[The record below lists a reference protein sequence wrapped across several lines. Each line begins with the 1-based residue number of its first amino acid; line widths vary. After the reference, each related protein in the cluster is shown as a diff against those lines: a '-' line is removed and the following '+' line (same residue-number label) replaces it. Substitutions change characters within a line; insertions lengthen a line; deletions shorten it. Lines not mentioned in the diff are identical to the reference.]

1 MSPSA
6 AEALPTLRGHVEELY
21 HFRDHYFETHQLDEA
36 AQKPQQI
43 QERLDAV
50 LEEFEA
56 RESAGVAEDRAMF
69 LYLKGRLL
77 NVTGEFSGEAEECL
91 SKSVKLNPNLVD
103 AWNELG
109 ESYMRKLDWTTART
123 CFEGALQHEK
133 NKVSLRNL
141 SMTLRQIPVS
151 GSEEKISNVEAGLG
165 RGKEAVGL
173 DTADGQSWSL
183 LGNAYLCHFFQVSQN
198 PKTLKQ
204 AMSAYNQ
211 AEKDVVAKSSPELHY
226 NRGIALKYEEEFL
239 AALTSFSTASSLD
252 PTWTEPRHQTSHM
265 LKYLQDIVTL
275 SQLRGKL
282 KPKKLSAMISS
293 LDPSKQL
300 GPYSGGQYNSPNGG
314 SVNLS
319 PVFVSDLTNG
329 ANSEKV
335 ILGVVICSVHSED
348 TVPFTFIMSDG
359 RGDCIVVTLYNLSP
373 GKGVIIGDTVAV
385 PEPFF
390 TAIDLDWAGA
400 KYQFS
405 LVRVESPLVLVINS
419 RKAAR
424 ELQAGVQM
432 STFTKTD

>member
-1 MSPSA
+1 
-6 AEALPTLRGHVEELY
+6 
-21 HFRDHYFETHQLDEA
+21 
-36 AQKPQQI
+36 
-43 QERLDAV
+43 
-50 LEEFEA
+50 
-56 RESAGVAEDRAMF
+56 
-69 LYLKGRLL
+69 
-77 NVTGEFSGEAEECL
+77 
-91 SKSVKLNPNLVD
+91 
-103 AWNELG
+103 
-109 ESYMRKLDWTTART
+109 
-123 CFEGALQHEK
+123 
-133 NKVSLRNL
+133 
-141 SMTLRQIPVS
+141 
-151 GSEEKISNVEAGLG
+151 
-165 RGKEAVGL
+165 
-173 DTADGQSWSL
+173 
-183 LGNAYLCHFFQVSQN
+183 
-198 PKTLKQ
+198 
-204 AMSAYNQ
+204 MSAYNQ

-329 ANSEKV
+329 TNSEKVSCCLENLFSHLASETIQV

>member
-1 MSPSA
+1 
-6 AEALPTLRGHVEELY
+6 
-21 HFRDHYFETHQLDEA
+21 
-36 AQKPQQI
+36 
-43 QERLDAV
+43 
-50 LEEFEA
+50 
-56 RESAGVAEDRAMF
+56 
-69 LYLKGRLL
+69 
-77 NVTGEFSGEAEECL
+77 
-91 SKSVKLNPNLVD
+91 
-103 AWNELG
+103 
-109 ESYMRKLDWTTART
+109 
-123 CFEGALQHEK
+123 
-133 NKVSLRNL
+133 
-141 SMTLRQIPVS
+141 MTLRQIPVS

-183 LGNAYLCHFFQVSQN
+183 LGNAYLCHFFQVMNTQKINFGLTYSILQVSQN

-226 NRGIALKYEEEFL
+226 NRGIALKYEEEVL
-239 AALTSFSTASSLD
+239 ATLTSFSTASSLD

-335 ILGVVICSVHSED
+335 SGSWH
-348 TVPFTFIMSDG
+348 M
-359 RGDCIVVTLYNLSP
+359 
-373 GKGVIIGDTVAV
+373 AV
-385 PEPFF
+385 MKLL
-390 TAIDLDWAGA
+390 I
-400 KYQFS
+400 
-405 LVRVESPLVLVINS
+405 
-419 RKAAR
+419 
-424 ELQAGVQM
+424 
-432 STFTKTD
+432 